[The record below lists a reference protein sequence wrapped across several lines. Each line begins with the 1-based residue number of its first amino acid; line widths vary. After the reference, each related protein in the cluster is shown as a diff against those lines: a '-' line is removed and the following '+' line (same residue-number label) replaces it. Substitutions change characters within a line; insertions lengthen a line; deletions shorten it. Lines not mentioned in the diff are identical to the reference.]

1 MSKSGHSPFLLSSL
15 PLSFPLV
22 TSRLRL
28 SLVGQT
34 NAVRF
39 LEAWLAGNEFPP
51 LLLAGPPGVGKRTA
65 ALLLAQAANCTAA
78 GGNPKSQGEGE
89 SGNGKVRTSEFPLS
103 TSPLSASAIVNR
115 QSSIPC
121 GVCRTC
127 RSIAEL
133 NYPDL
138 KLLLPIKLPKKDADV
153 EDVARTTLDRYP
165 ELALGQAQPVPD
177 TKLKIPIDAVRWL
190 RIEMGRP
197 PLLARR
203 RFFVLV
209 HAHQMN
215 AEAANALLKALEEPQ
230 AQSTFILTSSRPA
243 ALPATIR
250 SRCQTVR
257 FSSIAQ
263 DVIRQWMLDNAG
275 ASPADAELASA
286 LADGSIGTAL
296 RFIENREDFLVA
308 PIVDYFAGRLGSDE
322 KAVIATLDASREAPP
337 AAVAGTLLFLYQ
349 EALRMKLGG
358 TSVYATR
365 NPSVIETNTN
375 READYLRRAV
385 KFLLSRSQE
394 ASTNVNA
401 RLFNYSLLTTLKPPA
416 GRRLSA

>member
-1 MSKSGHSPFLLSSL
+1 
-15 PLSFPLV
+15 
-22 TSRLRL
+22 
-28 SLVGQT
+28 LVGQA

-39 LEAWLAGNEFPP
+39 LESWLARGEFPP
-51 LLLAGPPGVGKRTA
+51 LLLAGPAGVGKRTA
-65 ALLLAQAANCTAA
+65 ALLLAQAANCTDP
-78 GGNPKSQGEGE
+78 GQ
-89 SGNGKVRTSEFPLS
+89 
-103 TSPLSASAIVNR
+103 
-115 QSSIPC
+115 QPC

-127 RSIAEL
+127 RSIAGL

-138 KLLLPIKLPKKDADV
+138 KLLLPVRLPKRDADV
-153 EDVARTTLDRYP
+153 EDVARATLDRYP
-165 ELALGQAQPVPD
+165 ELALGRAQPVHD

-250 SRCQTVR
+250 SRCQAVR
-257 FSSIAQ
+257 FSSVAQ
-263 DVIRQWMLDNAG
+263 DVTRQWLFENAG
-275 ASPADAELASA
+275 ASSADAELASA

-296 RFIENREDFLVA
+296 RFLENRADFLVV
-308 PIVDYFAGRLGSDE
+308 PVVDYFAGRLGCDE
-322 KAVIATLDASREAPP
+322 KAVIAALEAAREAPP

-349 EALRMKLGG
+349 EALRVKLGG
-358 TSVYATR
+358 RSVYAKR
-365 NPSVIETNTN
+365 NPGVIEANTS

-385 KFLLSRSQE
+385 KFLLSRSHE

-416 GRRLSA
+416 RRRLSA